1 MFELSDIIK
10 FSLVLAPIV
19 LALVGLVKVTTEI
32 PHRYLPL
39 IATLVGI
46 GLGWASYILTD
57 MPLEPRLWAGAL
69 AGLSATGLFEVGQK
83 SKEIYEEDIK

>member
-1 MFELSDIIK
+1 MYELSDIIK
-10 FSLVLAPIV
+10 FSLILAPVV
-19 LALVGLVKVTTEI
+19 LGLVGLVKTTTEL

-39 IATLVGI
+39 IAFVMGLA
-46 GLGWASYILTD
+46 LGWFSYILTD

-83 SKEIYEEDIK
+83 SKEIYEEDLK